1 MKTDPAYWDK
11 VSRIQQKTL
20 PDRLWRRHSD
30 AVDSRLLAR
39 WLPDKKAGLYLKT
52 DMYNESLGSGIRLPA
67 RAASWTAIGMDIA
80 LEMLKASR
88 RAGGHQCVVATDI
101 RELAF
106 AGDSFDA
113 IFSNSTLDHFD
124 STDQIAISLSECYR
138 VLKPCGRLIL
148 TMDNPV
154 NPVLAIR
161 QELSNHLLLK
171 LRVTTFYYGRTLYP
185 GALKRTLEKAGF
197 KILDMQP
204 VLHCPRVFA
213 IPVAKLVERHASSG
227 TKRHFLEYLKRF
239 EKLSRLP
246 TRYLTGHYTAVCCQ
260 K

>member
-11 VSRIQQKTL
+11 VSRIQQKTQ
-20 PDRLWRRHSD
+20 PGRLWRLHSD
-30 AVDSRLLAR
+30 AVDSGLLAR

-52 DMYNESLGSGIRLPA
+52 DMYNESLGSGIHLPA
-67 RAASWTAIGMDIA
+67 RTASWTAIGMDIA
-80 LEMLKASR
+80 LEMLKAAR
-88 RAGGHQCVVATDI
+88 RAGGPQFVVATDI
-101 RELAF
+101 RELPF

-124 STDQIAISLSECYR
+124 STDQIASSLSECYR
-138 VLKPCGRLIL
+138 VLKPNGRLIL
-148 TMDNPV
+148 TMDNPL

-171 LRVTTFYYGRTLYP
+171 LRVTTFYYGRTLSP
-185 GALKRTLEKAGF
+185 GALKRALEKAGF

-213 IPVAKLVERHASSG
+213 IPVAKWVEHHASSG
-227 TKRHFLEYLKRF
+227 TKRLFLKYLMRF